1 VDGIEST
8 IPLSSLNSISNEN
21 SPTEVVHYGPSEQFP
36 AFLPI
41 LAFEIVE
48 KRAARGCEYA

>member
-21 SPTEVVHYGPSEQFP
+21 RPTEVVHYGPSEQFQ
-36 AFLPI
+36 AFSSI
-41 LAFEIVE
+41 LAFEHWE
-48 KRAARGCEYA
+48 EASGS